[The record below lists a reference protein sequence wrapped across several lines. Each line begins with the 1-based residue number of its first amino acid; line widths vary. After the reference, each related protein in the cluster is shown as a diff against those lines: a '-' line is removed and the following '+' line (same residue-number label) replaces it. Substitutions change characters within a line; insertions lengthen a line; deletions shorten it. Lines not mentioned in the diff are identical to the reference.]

1 MDNIKKTTYN
11 NNFAI
16 ALHGQID
23 TANATA
29 VEEAIKNLLEG
40 QDVSLLVLD
49 AQHLRYISSSGLRIL
64 LRLLKS
70 GKTLK
75 MVNVSPDVYD
85 ILEVTG
91 FSEMMTVEKAFREVS
106 VDGCEIIGQG
116 SNGIVYRLDPE
127 TIVKVYRNSDA
138 LEEMQREREIS
149 RKAFVLGIPT
159 AIPYDVVR
167 VGDKFGTVFE
177 LLNARSITKLILA
190 EPEKLDEFVAVF
202 VDTLKLI
209 HNTAVQPGQLPDMK
223 TVALDWADF
232 LKGHLPDNQ
241 QQKLYNLIDAV
252 PDHGYM
258 LHGDYHSN
266 NVMVQNGEP
275 LLIDMDTLCVGHPVF
290 ELASTFNAYV
300 GFGELDPEVTMR
312 FIKLDR
318 ETAHAVWNKLL
329 KLYLNTE
336 DEEYIRSVS
345 EKAMVLGY
353 TRLLRRTIRREAD
366 TDYGKA
372 CIAHYK
378 ERLAELLERV
388 DTLSF

>member
-1 MDNIKKTTYN
+1 MENVSKTTYKGD
-11 NNFAI
+11 FAI
-16 ALHGQID
+16 ALQGQID
-23 TANATA
+23 TANAAT
-29 VEEAIKNLLEG
+29 VEESIKNLLEG
-40 QDVSLLVLD
+40 QEVTLLVLD
-49 AQHLRYISSSGLRIL
+49 AQNLRYISSAGLRVL

-70 GKTLK
+70 GKKLK
-75 MVNVSPDVYD
+75 MVNVSPEVYE

-91 FSEMMTVEKAFREVS
+91 FSEMITVEKAFREVS
-106 VDGCEIIGQG
+106 IEGCEIIGQG
-116 SNGIVYRLDPE
+116 SNGIVYRLNPE
-127 TIVKVYRNSDA
+127 TIVKVYRNADA

-190 EPEKLDEFVAVF
+190 EPEKLDEYVAVF

-209 HNTAVQPGQLPDMK
+209 HNTAVQPGQLPAMK

-232 LKGHLPDNQ
+232 LKGHLPDSQ
-241 QQKLYNLIDAV
+241 QQKLHELISAV
-252 PDHGYM
+252 PDHDYM

-300 GFGELDPEVTMR
+300 GFGEVDPDVTLR

-329 KLYLNTE
+329 QLYLNTE
-336 DEEYIRSVS
+336 DEEYIRSVA

-353 TRLLRRTIRREAD
+353 TRLLRRTIRRESD

-378 ERLAELLERV
+378 QRLAELLERV
-388 DTLSF
+388 DTLVF

>member
-1 MDNIKKTTYN
+1 MENVSKTTYKGD
-11 NNFAI
+11 FAI
-16 ALHGQID
+16 ALQGQID
-23 TANATA
+23 TANAAT
-29 VEEAIKNLLEG
+29 VEESIKNLLEG
-40 QDVSLLVLD
+40 QEVTLLVLD
-49 AQHLRYISSSGLRIL
+49 AQNLRYISSAGLRVL

-70 GKTLK
+70 GKKLK
-75 MVNVSPDVYD
+75 MVNVSPEVYE

-91 FSEMMTVEKAFREVS
+91 FSEMITVEKAFREVS
-106 VDGCEIIGQG
+106 IEGCEIIGQG
-116 SNGIVYRLDPE
+116 SNGIVYRLNPE
-127 TIVKVYRNSDA
+127 TIVKVYRNADA

-190 EPEKLDEFVAVF
+190 EPEKLDEYVAVF

-209 HNTAVQPGQLPDMK
+209 HNTAVQPGQLPAMK

-232 LKGHLPDNQ
+232 LKGHLPDSQ
-241 QQKLYNLIDAV
+241 QQKLHELISAV
-252 PDHGYM
+252 PDHDYM

-300 GFGELDPEVTMR
+300 GFGEIDSDVTLR

-329 KLYLNTE
+329 RLYLNTE
-336 DEEYIRSVS
+336 DEEYIRSVA

-353 TRLLRRTIRREAD
+353 TRLLRRTIRRESD

-378 ERLAELLERV
+378 QRLAELLERV
-388 DTLSF
+388 DTLFF

>member
-1 MDNIKKTTYN
+1 MENVQKITYN

-23 TANATA
+23 TANAAA
-29 VEEAIKNLLEG
+29 VEESIKNLLEG

-49 AQHLRYISSSGLRIL
+49 AQHLRYISSAGLRIL

-116 SNGIVYRLDPE
+116 SNGIVYRFDPE

-190 EPEKLDEFVAVF
+190 EPEKIDEFVAVF
-202 VDTLKLI
+202 VETLKLI

-223 TVALDWADF
+223 AVALDWAEF
-232 LKGHLPDNQ
+232 LKGHLTDAQ
-241 QQKLYNLIDAV
+241 QQKLYNLISAV
-252 PDHGYM
+252 PEHNYM

-266 NVMVQNGEP
+266 NVMVQKGEP

-300 GFGELDPEVTMR
+300 GFGEIDPEVTLR
-312 FIKLDR
+312 FLKLDR
-318 ETAHAVWNKLL
+318 ETAHAVWEKLL
-329 KLYLNTE
+329 KLYLNT
-336 DEEYIRSVS
+336 DDADYINSVA
-345 EKAMVLGY
+345 EKAMVIGY

-366 TDYGKA
+366 TDFGKT

-378 ERLAELLERV
+378 QRLSELLERV
-388 DTLSF
+388 DTLVF

>member
-1 MDNIKKTTYN
+1 MENIQKTTYKGD
-11 NNFAI
+11 FAI

-23 TANATA
+23 TANATEA
-29 VEEAIKNLLEG
+29 EEAIKNLLEG
-40 QDVSLLVLD
+40 QDLSLLVLD

-64 LRLLKS
+64 LRLMKS
-70 GKTLK
+70 GKPLK
-75 MVNVSPDVYD
+75 MVNVSPEVYD

-91 FSEMMTVEKAFREVS
+91 FSEMITVEKAFREVS

-127 TIVKVYRNSDA
+127 TIVKVYRNADA
-138 LEEMQREREIS
+138 LDEMQREREIS

-209 HNTAVQPGQLPDMK
+209 HNTEVLPGQLPAMK
-223 TVALDWADF
+223 EVALDWAAF
-232 LKGHLPDNQ
+232 LKGHLPDDQ
-241 QQKLYNLIDAV
+241 QQKLYDLIAAV
-252 PDHGYM
+252 PDHDYM

-300 GFGELDPEVTMR
+300 GFGEVDPEVTLR
-312 FIKLDR
+312 FIKLDS
-318 ETAHAVWNKLL
+318 ETAHAVWNKTLR
-329 KLYLNTE
+329 LYLGT
-336 DEEYIRSVS
+336 DDQDTIDRVA

-366 TDYGKA
+366 TDHGKA
-372 CIAHYK
+372 AIAHYK
-378 ERLAELLERV
+378 QRLSQLLERV
-388 DTLSF
+388 DTLVF